1 MSNNWINLYLSFQTR
16 GFPQNMRFIF
26 KAKKFSYFSLLLI
39 FSAFLFQSA
48 SFAQDKPGDTG
59 VKVAPAQ
66 PENRKGKVPVIVIPG
81 LIGSELVNKTTN
93 DTVWFSLQGNKD
105 DDLDLPISPNI
116 AANKDNLVAGDILR
130 NIKYLKF
137 LPETEIYEKLAGSLT
152 LPGGYKEGKWD
163 VPEADGFQDTYY
175 VFPYD
180 WRLDNV
186 ENARLLIRKIAAL
199 KATLKKPNLKFNI
212 ISHSMGG
219 LIARYAAKYGDADIP
234 AGNRLIRPTWAGAR
248 HINKIFLVGTPN
260 EGSFSALDAL
270 VNGIEPPNVA
280 GINIPF
286 IRRVNKFDTFTLP
299 SLYQL
304 LPHSGTARI
313 YDSDLKPIRLDL
325 FDPLTWEKFGWAAYN
340 DPKFAKEF
348 SPAEQQQARAY
359 FRAVL
364 TRARRFQQA
373 IDIGMSAK
381 APVSMHIIG
390 ADCKQTLDGIIIYRD
405 TKKNIWETIFSPE
418 SFKQSDGTKIT
429 SKQVK
434 ELLYTDGDGVVTKR
448 SLLTMT
454 SPGARLRKDGYKTAL
469 YVDDVAFTC
478 DIHNKLTGNAEV
490 QRKMFDALL
499 EKQKPAVAAAPTDK
513 SEDKK

>member
-1 MSNNWINLYLSFQTR
+1 MNLF
-16 GFPQNMRFIF
+16 F
-26 KAKKFSYFSLLLI
+26 KAEKSAFFSLLIIL
-39 FSAFLFQSA
+39 SVFLFQQA
-48 SFAQDKPGDTG
+48 AVAQDKPGDTG
-59 VKVAPAQ
+59 VKVTAPQ
-66 PENRKGKVPVIVIPG
+66 PDNRKGKVPVIVIPG
-81 LIGSELVNKTTN
+81 LIGSELVNKTTG

-105 DDLDLPISPNI
+105 DDLSLPISPNI

-137 LPETEIYEKLAGSLT
+137 LPETEIYEKLAGSLV

-163 VPEADGFQDTYY
+163 APDADGFQDTYY

-199 KATLKKPNLKFNI
+199 KTTLKKPNLKFNI
-212 ISHSMGG
+212 VSHSMGG
-219 LIARYAAKYGDADIP
+219 LIARYAARFGDADIP
-234 AGNRLIRPTWAGAR
+234 AGTRAIRPTWAGAK
-248 HINKIFLVGTPN
+248 HINKIFLIGTPN

-286 IRRVNKFDTFTLP
+286 IRRVTKFDTFTIP
-299 SLYQL
+299 SIYQL
-304 LPHSGTARI
+304 LPRNGTARI
-313 YDSDLKPIRLDL
+313 YDSDLKPIKLDL
-325 FDPLTWEKFGWAAYN
+325 FNPLTWEKYGWAAYN

-348 SPAEQQQARAY
+348 TPAAQQPQARAY

-364 TRARRFQQA
+364 NRAKRFQEA
-373 IDIGMSAK
+373 LDSGMGLK
-381 APVSMHIIG
+381 PPVPMHIIG

-434 ELLYTDGDGVVTKR
+434 ELLYSEGDGVVTKR
-448 SLLTMT
+448 SLLTSS
-454 SPGARLRKDGYKTAL
+454 SPGARLRPGGYKTAL
-469 YVDDVAFTC
+469 YVDNAAFTC
-478 DIHNKLTGNAEV
+478 EEHNKLTGNQEA
-490 QRKMFDALL
+490 QQKMFDALL
-499 EKQKPAVAAAPTDK
+499 EKQKPTVAATP
-513 SEDKK
+513 DKKP

>member
-1 MSNNWINLYLSFQTR
+1 MICLITGNSIFINLDK
-16 GFPQNMRFIF
+16 GFSTNMKSVFNV
-26 KAKKFSYFSLLLI
+26 KKFRLFSLLLI
-39 FSAFLFQSA
+39 FSFF
-48 SFAQDKPGDTG
+48 SFYHATLAQDKPGDTG
-59 VKVAPAQ
+59 VKVTPPQ
-66 PENRKGKVPVIVIPG
+66 PDNRKGKVPIIVIPG

-93 DTVWFSLQGNKD
+93 ETVWFSLQGNKND
-105 DDLDLPISPNI
+105 DIDLPISTNL

-163 VPEADGFQDTYY
+163 TPDADGFQDTYY

-212 ISHSMGG
+212 VSHSMGG
-219 LIARYAAKYGDADIP
+219 LIARYAARFGDADLP
-234 AGNRLIRPTWAGAR
+234 SGNRSIRPTWAGAK
-248 HINKIFLVGTPN
+248 HINKIFLIGTPN
-260 EGSFSALDAL
+260 EGSFSALDVL

-286 IRRVNKFDTFTLP
+286 IRRVTKFDMFTIP
-299 SLYQL
+299 SVYQL
-304 LPHSGTARI
+304 LPHRGTARI
-313 YDSDLKPIRLDL
+313 YDSDLKQIQLDL
-325 FDPLTWEKFGWAAYN
+325 FDPAVWEKYGWAAYN

-348 SPAEQQQARAY
+348 TPSEQSQARAY
-359 FRAVL
+359 FRVVL
-364 TRARRFQQA
+364 NRARRFQEA
-373 IDIGMSAK
+373 LDSGMGTK
-381 APVSMHIIG
+381 PPVSMHLIG
-390 ADCKQTLDGIIIYRD
+390 ADCKPTLDGIIIYRD
-405 TKKNIWETIFSPE
+405 TKKNTWETIFSPE

-434 ELLYTDGDGVVTKR
+434 ELLYSQGDSVVTTR
-448 SLLTMT
+448 SLLASD
-454 SPGARLRKDGYKTAL
+454 SPGAKIREGFKTGL
-469 YVDDVAFTC
+469 YVNEVAFTC
-478 DIHNKLTGNAEV
+478 EIHNKLTGNADV

-499 EKQKPAVAAAPTDK
+499 EKQKPTVAAAPEK
-513 SEDKK
+513 IPEKK